1 MGYVSNM
8 QLNITNISNDEI
20 NYFLGKLGIERING
34 DLRHKKTNT
43 TVGWIYQIYLEIDF
57 EKLKKLEIVKI

>member
-1 MGYVSNM
+1 M
-8 QLNITNISNDEI
+8 QLSITNISNDEI
-20 NYFLGKLGIERING
+20 DYLLAKLGIERING

-43 TVGWIYQIYLEIDF
+43 HVGWIWQVYLEIDF

>member
-1 MGYVSNM
+1 M
-8 QLNITNISNDEI
+8 QINITNISNDEI

-43 TVGWIYQIYLEIDF
+43 TVGWIWQVYLEIDF
-57 EKLKKLEIVKI
+57 EKLKKLEIVRYEN

>member
-1 MGYVSNM
+1 M

-43 TVGWIYQIYLEIDF
+43 HVGWIWQVYEI
-57 EKLKKLEIVKI
+57 LLHNR